1 MSVPQTGGYL
11 VHGPGIGH
19 VLAGTGLLADDL
31 WLLAHDDRTG
41 RPFLHSRAAGLGMAG
56 GLLGELLLAGVI
68 RCDPFV
74 VMSPEAGPPGDGLA
88 RQVAGVIAREP
99 EVLDAGT
106 WVQYL
111 ARTAASDVACRLASA
126 GCLTAVPGRW
136 RRGKR
141 WRPNDPDQ
149 AFAPVTRA
157 KAALDPGLPVTAES
171 GALAGL
177 ATACGLSPRLLAYAP
192 PGRCR
197 DPDEVIAALPD
208 GLREVITQTR
218 AATDS
223 AVLAQRM

>member
-1 MSVPQTGGYL
+1 MSVPRAGDRLGY
-11 VHGPGIGH
+11 GPGASQ
-19 VLAGTGLLADDL
+19 VLAGTGRLADEL

-41 RPFLHSRAAGLGMAG
+41 RPFLHPRAAGLGVAG
-56 GLLGELLLAGVI
+56 GLLGELLLARVI
-68 RCDPFV
+68 RCEPSV
-74 VMSPEAGPPGDGLA
+74 VMSPEARPPGDALA
-88 RQVAGVIAREP
+88 WQVAGVIAREP
-99 EVLDAGT
+99 VVLDAGT

-111 ARTAASDVACRLASA
+111 ARTAAGDVARRLAND

-141 WRPNDPDQ
+141 WQPADPDQ
-149 AFAPVTRA
+149 AFAPITRA
-157 KAALDPGLPVTAES
+157 KAALDPAVPVMAGS

-177 ATACGLSPRLLAYAP
+177 AIACGLGPRLLAYAP

-208 GLREVITQTR
+208 GLREVITQVR
-218 AATDS
+218 ATVDS